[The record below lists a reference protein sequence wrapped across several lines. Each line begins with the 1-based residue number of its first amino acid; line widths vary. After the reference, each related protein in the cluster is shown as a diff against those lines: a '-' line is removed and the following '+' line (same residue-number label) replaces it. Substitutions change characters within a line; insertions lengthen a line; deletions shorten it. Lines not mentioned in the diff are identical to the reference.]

1 MDFELTDFDYY
12 KQRQKQDKKVA
23 GIIAGSVVVALVATL
38 YLLGFSIPTPPIPQ
52 QLLYKDAEMELI
64 PLENVILE
72 EGPGGGGSGTPV
84 EAEQS
89 NQYVP
94 QTEQVLT
101 QHSSPIRHNSGNSNH
116 TNTNQ
121 NNNNSSSSQNTST
134 NYFNGTGGSGGGSG
148 SGNGSGVGN
157 DNGPGNGSGSGNGS
171 GGGTPK
177 RKRISEPNTSSI
189 ESDENCKIK
198 INAVIDASGNI
209 VGTPTYDRNGTT
221 TDDEAL
227 IRKVIALVKSQV
239 RYNAV
244 SNAANMKVSFT
255 VSVSAN

>member
-38 YLLGFSIPTPPIPQ
+38 YLLGFSIPTPPIPE

-101 QHSSPIRHNSGNSNH
+101 QHSSSTNHFSGNSNH
-116 TNTNQ
+116 TNTNH
-121 NNNNSSSSQNTST
+121 NNNNSASSQNSS
-134 NYFNGTGGSGGGSG
+134 NNPFGSDGSGGGNE

-171 GGGTPK
+171 GGGTIK
-177 RKRISEPNTSSI
+177 RKLIRTPNTKNI
-189 ESDENCKIK
+189 DSDEDCKIV
-198 INAVIDASGNI
+198 INVKVNAAGEI
-209 VGTPTYDRNGTT
+209 VGTPTHDRIKTT
-221 TDDEAL
+221 TNDEAL
-227 IRKVIALVKSQV
+227 IRKVIALVKAEAK
-239 RYNAV
+239 YNPV
-244 SNAANMKVSFT
+244 PNAAIFNTYIPFT
-255 VSVSAN
+255 ITAN

>member
-23 GIIAGSVVVALVATL
+23 GIIAGAVVIAIVTTL
-38 YLLGFSIPTPPIPQ
+38 YVLGFSIPTPPIPE

-84 EAEQS
+84 DAEQT
-89 NQYVP
+89 NQYEP

-101 QHSSPIRHNSGNSNH
+101 QHSSTTSHFSGNSNH

-121 NNNNSSSSQNTST
+121 HNNNAASSQNTS
-134 NYFNGTGGSGGGSG
+134 NNPFGSGGSGGGTG
-148 SGNGSGVGN
+148 AGNGSGVGN
-157 DNGPGNGSGSGNGS
+157 DNGPGNGSGNGNGN

-189 ESDENCKIK
+189 QSDENCKIK

-209 VGTPTYDRNGTT
+209 VGNPTYDRNGTT
-221 TDDEAL
+221 TNDETL

-244 SNAANMKVSFT
+244 ANAANMKVSFT